1 MEKNILKKASFI
13 LLAAGFA
20 AACSDNYDEYDNSY
34 ILDNKETMTVSASST
49 SLKLVENTPADEPV
63 VTFTWTPARE
73 MPEEYLVTYVT
84 MLDLKVNEFGTS
96 TVVRNVEDDGVFS
109 RSFTTSQLQS
119 YITEL
124 WGQSVSEEATLSFKV
139 IAKWSGGDKFVMPE
153 SKSVDV
159 DVRPY
164 RPVVFDADV
173 VYISGSAKTGISK
186 QIVSKTLENEYVYA
200 IVANL
205 KEGELTIPVTYEG
218 LTQYISP
225 AGDGSFSDGEA
236 LPAKMLGENEDGT
249 APDGIGWKITGS
261 GDYRIVI
268 DMLNKTVTIYSPE
281 NEFNNPFTATWQP
294 NTNTSL
300 TPITT
305 VVTNLWLRGAT
316 AGWAKYGKDLQL
328 TQSLADPQV
337 LVYKG
342 DPINNG
348 DGRTSFAI
356 ISKYTYDGNGDGS
369 DEEYNVNN
377 SYVFAPVRV
386 DSDGDGLQDK
396 GSDYTQNLVVGSWMQ
411 MSGGTDIRGNYFKCN
426 KGTNFIVFDLRN
438 MRIKFDTK

>member
-1 MEKNILKKASFI
+1 MKILKSASFVVAVVS
-13 LLAAGFA
+13 L
-20 AACSDNYDEYDNSY
+20 AACSNNYDEYDNSY
-34 ILDNKETMTVSASST
+34 ILDNKETMTLTSSET
-49 SLKLVENTPADEPV
+49 SMKLVENTPADEPV

-84 MLDLKVNEFGTS
+84 MLDLKVNQFGTS
-96 TVVRNVEDDGVFS
+96 TVIRNVEDDGVFS
-109 RSFTTSQLQS
+109 RSFTTAQLQS
-119 YITEL
+119 YITNL
-124 WGQSVSEEATLSFKV
+124 WGQPVSEDVTLSFKV
-139 IAKWSGGDKFVMPE
+139 IAKWSGGDKFIMPE
-153 SKSVDV
+153 SRTVDV

-173 VYISGSAKTGISK
+173 VYISGSAKTGISR
-186 QIVSKTLENEYVYA
+186 QIVTKTLENDYVYA
-200 IVANL
+200 IVSNL
-205 KEGELTIPVTYEG
+205 KEGGLTIPVSYEG

-225 AGDGSFSDGEA
+225 QGDGTFQDGVT

-249 APDGIGWKITGS
+249 APDGISWQIPSS

-268 DMLNKTVTIYSPE
+268 DMLDKTVTIYSPE
-281 NEFNNPFTATWQP
+281 NKFNEPFTVTWQP
-294 NTNTSL
+294 NSNASL

-316 AGWAKYGKDLQL
+316 AGWAKYGKDLKL

-348 DGRTSFAI
+348 DGRTSFSI
-356 ISKYTYDGNGDGS
+356 ISKYVYDGNGDGS
-369 DEEYNVNN
+369 EEEYNVNN
-377 SYVFAPVRV
+377 AYQFAPARI
-386 DSDGDGLQDK
+386 DSDGDGIQDK
-396 GSDYTQNLVVGSWMQ
+396 GSDYTQNLALGTWMP

-438 MRIKFDTK
+438 MRIRFETK